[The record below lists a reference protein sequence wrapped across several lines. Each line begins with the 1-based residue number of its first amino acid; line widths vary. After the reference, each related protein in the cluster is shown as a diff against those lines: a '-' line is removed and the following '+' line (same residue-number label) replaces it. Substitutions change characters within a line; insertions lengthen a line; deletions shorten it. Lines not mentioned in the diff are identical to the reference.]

1 MEVLPP
7 PIKMFGPEVK
17 ELESLPT
24 PLAYVGYNAGDD
36 DNDID
41 ALIAESIADDFNFS
55 AQGNPLE
62 LFGQK

>member
-7 PIKMFGPEVK
+7 PIKMFGSEGK

-24 PLAYVGYNAGDD
+24 PLAFVGYNAGDD
-36 DNDID
+36 DID
-41 ALIAESIADDFNFS
+41 ALIAESIADDFNLS

-62 LFGQK
+62 WFGQK

>member
-24 PLAYVGYNAGDD
+24 PLAFVGYNAGD
-36 DNDID
+36 DID
-41 ALIAESIADDFNFS
+41 ALIAESIADDFNLS

-62 LFGQK
+62 LFGQR